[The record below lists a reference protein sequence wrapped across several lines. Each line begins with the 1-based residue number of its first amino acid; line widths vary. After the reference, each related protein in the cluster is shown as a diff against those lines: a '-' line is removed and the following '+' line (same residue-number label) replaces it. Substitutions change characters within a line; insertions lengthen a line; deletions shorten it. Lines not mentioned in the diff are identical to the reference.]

1 MKTPRRTR
9 RALLGLATAVSM
21 TLLLLTTA
29 LAGVSEVTGGSGVT
43 VETTVRNNY
52 TDIKREMLFQ
62 LKDGENTFPNAG
74 SFVGDGSAD
83 QQGTMSVKF
92 DKLAAAVE
100 IAYTV
105 TEDTVVM
112 TVTNYGD
119 LPDGVYDRPLAE
131 DKTLM
136 RTKYTGSKL
145 TYTGTTYEDEGTS
158 GGSGKVTMH
167 EIRDDYYERTHV
179 YTAFT
184 LTVSGNAS
192 GGTGSGGSGSG
203 GSGSGSSGSGSSGTG
218 LSGADGGYS
227 SPKTFDAGVALYAA
241 AAVLSGSGAAVLRR
255 KRR

>member
-21 TLLLLTTA
+21 ALLLLTTA
-29 LAGVSEVTGGSGVT
+29 LAGVSEVTGGSGTT

-52 TDIKREMLFQ
+52 TDLKREMLFQ

-83 QQGTMSVKF
+83 QQGTMPVKF
-92 DKLAAAVE
+92 DKLATVVE

-119 LPDGVYDRPLAE
+119 LPDGVYDRTLAE

-136 RTKYTGSKL
+136 RTKYTGSDL
-145 TYTGTTYEDEGTS
+145 TYTGTTYDDGGIL
-158 GGSGKVTMH
+158 GGSGTGKATIH
-167 EIRDDYYERTHV
+167 EIRTDYYDRTHI
-179 YTAFT
+179 YTD
-184 LTVSGNAS
+184 SQRQ
-192 GGTGSGGSGSG
+192 
-203 GSGSGSSGSGSSGTG
+203 
-218 LSGADGGYS
+218 YIRRHR
-227 SPKTFDAGVALYAA
+227 
-241 AAVLSGSGAAVLRR
+241 LRR
-255 KRR
+255 FRLRWVRFRQFRQRQLRYGPVRRGRRVQLAQDL